1 MPIEK
6 KLLQGTQNVTRER
19 LKQEPQYT
27 GEENHMIT
35 LPPDDLSVPAQALW
49 TSIVA
54 QLASVGLNF
63 PSNYEYIEAYC
74 RLWEMR
80 EQAYQDY
87 LKEGR
92 YVVEG
97 EVVKYT
103 PEGEAYK
110 TGGVKRISQSYKLYT
125 DTIDR
130 MILIGSKLG
139 LTPVDKTKIS
149 TRGIGASTKEKNQNK
164 SITVTG

>member
-1 MPIEK
+1 
-6 KLLQGTQNVTRER
+6 
-19 LKQEPQYT
+19 
-27 GEENHMIT
+27 MIA
-35 LPPDDLSVPAQALW
+35 LPPENLSRQAQSLW

-54 QLASVGLNF
+54 QLASAGLNF
-63 PSNYEYIEAYC
+63 PSNYEYLEAYC
-74 RLWEMR
+74 QLWEVR
-80 EQAYQDY
+80 EQAYKDY
-87 LKEGR
+87 LIEGR
-92 YVVEG
+92 YVIEG

-125 DTIDR
+125 DAIDR

-149 TRGIGASTKEKNQNK
+149 TRAIGTTTKEKNTRK
-164 SITVTG
+164 SIALTG